1 MLKLAQPYSS
11 QIEQAKIKII
21 ENEEQ
26 YKFVNIYSY
35 WYSSFL
41 KLPESDWDEIIRV
54 SFAEDKVLGLFK
66 AIVERDTNHVSS
78 LMIINFNLKKISF
91 TFIKDL
97 ENFIKYLLKY
107 KKFKKISFTVVVG
120 NPAERMYDK
129 FIEKYNGRIVGIK
142 KNEVKLVDGKFYDL
156 KLYEIENN
164 I

>member
-1 MLKLAQPYSS
+1 MLKLPQPYSS

-21 ENEEQ
+21 ENEDQ
-26 YKFVNIYSY
+26 YKFVNISSY

-41 KLPESDWDEIIRV
+41 KLPDSDWEEIVRV
-54 SFAEDKVLGLFK
+54 SFAEDKVFGFFK
-66 AIVERDTNHVSS
+66 ATVDREVNQITS
-78 LMIINFNLKKISF
+78 LTIINFNLKTISF

-97 ENFIKYLLKY
+97 ENFVRYLIEY
-107 KKFKKISFTVVVG
+107 KKFNKISFSVVVG

-129 FIEKYNGRIVGIK
+129 FTEKYNGRVVGIK

>member
-26 YKFVNIYSY
+26 YKFVNICTY

-41 KLPESDWDEIIRV
+41 RLPDSDWDEIVRV

-66 AIVERDTNHVSS
+66 ATVERDINHVSS
-78 LMIINFNLKKISF
+78 LMAINFNLKTISF

-120 NPAERMYDK
+120 NPAEKMYDR